1 MLIIYI
7 AFIDVSSGDSTS
19 LLSSAYPSPSTS
31 PTLMSSANLWPV
43 LFAPLAV
50 VLLVLFIVAVAAILY
65 YKRRR
70 RKLNLK
76 PGKGSP
82 EDDKEIEQG
91 KC

>member
-1 MLIIYI
+1 MYI
-7 AFIDVSSGDSTS
+7 AFIDVPSVDSTS

-31 PTLMSSANLWPV
+31 PTLMSPTNLWPV

-50 VLLVLFIVAVAAILY
+50 VLLVLFIVAVAAILC

-76 PGKGSP
+76 AVKGSP
-82 EDDKEIEQG
+82 EDEKDIEQG
-91 KC
+91 KG